1 MIACVQEELV
11 RTLCAMKVYRD
22 IYDSRKTLLGFG
34 SMGILWGAFA
44 AFIPRVKAQIDV
56 SDATFGLIISCA
68 ALGLLAAMAAAP
80 RLDRRLR
87 RFAMPAAIAA
97 LATAYLGLGTVSTAV
112 GFTTVMFVVAFASGL
127 ADIVINARI
136 SETEARTGRS
146 LMNLNHAGFSLAY
159 ACGAIVTGFAR
170 EADWQTW
177 VVFALLAVV
186 VYAACIKMPM
196 RTASETEPDAPKG
209 GRLPIGVIVWG
220 GIIVLIAFETEGA
233 SEAWSALHVERT
245 LGGGAAEGAFGPAM
259 LGLTMAVGRFSGHL
273 ISGRVSGMKII
284 VAASMVAAIGAWL
297 AAAATSPNMAYVGFG
312 ILGLGISVIA
322 PTALNIVGERVGI
335 ADRTLVIARVSII
348 GFAGFFLGPPVIGLL
363 AEYHGL
369 RVAFATV
376 GCFLLM
382 ILPATMMLKQ
392 QGPKA

>member
-11 RTLCAMKVYRD
+11 RTLCSMQVYRD

-44 AFIPRVKAQIDV
+44 AFVPRVKAQIDV
-56 SDATFGLIISCA
+56 SDAMFGLIISCA

-80 RLDRRLR
+80 TLDRRLR

-186 VYAACIKMPM
+186 IYAACIKMPM

-273 ISGRVSGMKII
+273 ISGRVSGIKII
-284 VAASMVAAIGAWL
+284 VAASMFAAIGAWL

-322 PTALNIVGERVGI
+322 PTALNIVGQRVGI

-382 ILPATMMLKQ
+382 ILPATMMLKR

>member
-11 RTLCAMKVYRD
+11 RTLCSMQVYRD

-56 SDATFGLIISCA
+56 SDAMFGLIISCA

-80 RLDRRLR
+80 TLDRRLR

-284 VAASMVAAIGAWL
+284 VAASMFAAIGAWL

-382 ILPATMMLKQ
+382 ILPATMMLKR

>member
-11 RTLCAMKVYRD
+11 RTLCSMQVYRD

-44 AFIPRVKAQIDV
+44 AFVPRVKAQIDV
-56 SDATFGLIISCA
+56 SDAMFGLIISCA

-80 RLDRRLR
+80 ALDRRLR

-186 VYAACIKMPM
+186 IYAACIKMPM

-273 ISGRVSGMKII
+273 ISGRVSGIKII
-284 VAASMVAAIGAWL
+284 VAASMFAAIGAWL

-322 PTALNIVGERVGI
+322 PTALNIVGQRVGI

-382 ILPATMMLKQ
+382 ILPATMMLKR

>member
-1 MIACVQEELV
+1 VIACVQEELV
-11 RTLCAMKVYRD
+11 RTLCSMQVYRD

-56 SDATFGLIISCA
+56 GDAMFGLIISCA
-68 ALGLLAAMAAAP
+68 ALGLMAAMAAAP
-80 RLDRRLR
+80 TLDRRLR

-186 VYAACIKMPM
+186 VCAACIKMPM
-196 RTASETEPDAPKG
+196 RTASETEPDASKG

-284 VAASMVAAIGAWL
+284 VAASMFAANGAWL

-382 ILPATMMLKQ
+382 ILPATMMLKR

>member
-1 MIACVQEELV
+1 V
-11 RTLCAMKVYRD
+11 RTLCSMQVYRD

-56 SDATFGLIISCA
+56 GDAMFGLIISCA

-80 RLDRRLR
+80 TLDRRLR

-159 ACGAIVTGFAR
+159 ACGAIVTGLAR

-186 VYAACIKMPM
+186 VCAACIKMPM
-196 RTASETEPDAPKG
+196 RTASETEPDASKG

-284 VAASMVAAIGAWL
+284 VAASMFAAIGAWL

-382 ILPATMMLKQ
+382 ILPATMMLKR

>member
-1 MIACVQEELV
+1 MQ
-11 RTLCAMKVYRD
+11 TLCSMKLYSD
-22 IYDSRKTLLGFG
+22 IYSSRKTLLSFG

-44 AFIPRVKAQIDV
+44 AFIPRLKAQIGV

-68 ALGLLAAMAAAP
+68 ALGLLAAMAVAP
-80 RLDRRLR
+80 TMDRCLR

-97 LATAYLGLGTVSTAV
+97 LATAYLGLGAVSSAV
-112 GFTTVMFVVAFASGL
+112 GFTSVMFVVAFTSGL

-136 SETEARTGRS
+136 SETEACTGRS

-159 ACGAIVTGFAR
+159 ACGAVATGFAR

-177 VVFALLAVV
+177 TVFALLAVV

-196 RTASETEPDAPKG
+196 RTALETEPDAPKG
-209 GRLPIGVIVWG
+209 GRLPIGVVVWG

-259 LGLTMAVGRFSGHL
+259 LGLTMAIGRFSGHL
-273 ISGRVSGMKII
+273 ISGRIGGMKII
-284 VAASMVAAIGAWL
+284 VAASFFAAVGAWL
-297 AAAATSPNMAYVGFG
+297 AAAAASPTMAYIGFG
-312 ILGLGISVIA
+312 ILGLGVSVIA
-322 PTALNIVGERVGI
+322 PTALNVVGQRVGI

-369 RVAFATV
+369 PVAFAAV

-382 ILPATMMLKQ
+382 IFPATVMLKRQ
-392 QGPKA
+392 VPKA